1 LQSKLNFYHMKILK
15 IVGLSLL
22 ALIAIIAGIGFI
34 LPGKVHVER
43 KLVMKASAQQVFDQ
57 IVELRKWEE
66 WSPWHNID
74 SAMTIEYSEP
84 SSGVGSSYSWK
95 STHENVGNGSMKI
108 TAAEPGKLVSTEMN
122 FMENGTATADF
133 ILKETPEGTEVTWTM
148 DSDLGAN
155 PFAHWMGL
163 MIDKFVGK
171 DYEKGLAS
179 LKEVSEAAP
188 QLTVEIKEGVP
199 VDYIGIKTTA
209 SEAEISQVLG
219 TSYGKLMEYAMA
231 AKAEVS
237 GVPFAFYYTYDPAK
251 MELMACLPVN
261 KKLPS
266 KGEIESGKLAA
277 GQQAVVEFY
286 GPYEK
291 TPQAHEA
298 IDAWM
303 KANNHQPSGPCFE
316 EYVTD
321 PATEK
326 DPNKWLT
333 RVCYPL

>member
-1 LQSKLNFYHMKILK
+1 MDHEQPLRQLLLQH
-15 IVGLSLL
+15 SLQRRERGR
-22 ALIAIIAGIGFI
+22 ASDFREKMFGSGRNEYDRGINTF
-34 LPGKVHVER
+34 
-43 KLVMKASAQQVFDQ
+43 S
-57 IVELRKWEE
+57 
-66 WSPWHNID
+66 
-74 SAMTIEYSEP
+74 
-84 SSGVGSSYSWK
+84 
-95 STHENVGNGSMKI
+95 
-108 TAAEPGKLVSTEMN
+108 
-122 FMENGTATADF
+122 
-133 ILKETPEGTEVTWTM
+133 PEGR
-148 DSDLGAN
+148 L
-155 PFAHWMGL
+155 F
-163 MIDKFVGK
+163 
-171 DYEKGLAS
+171 
-179 LKEVSEAAP
+179 
-188 QLTVEIKEGVP
+188 
-199 VDYIGIKTTA
+199 
-209 SEAEISQVLG
+209 QV
-219 TSYGKLMEYAMA
+219 EYAMA

-333 RVCYPL
+333 RICYPL